1 MTSKKLATLDDI
13 AAVLANAGYIT
24 EHRAI
29 GPDEIPVL
37 LAETPE
43 AFIAIVEVAARG
55 ELTGLAD
62 QAQAALTHV
71 AAAAPSLRMWDLYLV
86 LHVLEAPVRD
96 DEFDLAVERIEADT
110 AYSRKLV
117 RLAIGTDELDAALRP
132 LLPIRTVPT
141 FDTEQPLQLLLAE
154 LVDLGVGRDT
164 ATAAIESF
172 QTNEE
177 MTLP

>member
-13 AAVLANAGYIT
+13 AAVLAGAGYIT
-24 EHRAI
+24 EHRSI
-29 GPDEIPVL
+29 GPYEIPVL

-43 AFIAIVEVAARG
+43 AFIAILEVAARG
-55 ELTGLAD
+55 DLTVLAD
-62 QAQAALTHV
+62 QAQAALTHI

-86 LHVLEAPVRD
+86 LHVLEAPLRD
-96 DEFDLAVERIEADT
+96 DEFELAVERLEADT

-117 RLAIGTDELDAALRP
+117 RIAIGTDELDAALRP

-141 FDTEQPLQLLLAE
+141 FDTEQPLQLLFDE

-172 QTNEE
+172 QTNER
-177 MTLP
+177 